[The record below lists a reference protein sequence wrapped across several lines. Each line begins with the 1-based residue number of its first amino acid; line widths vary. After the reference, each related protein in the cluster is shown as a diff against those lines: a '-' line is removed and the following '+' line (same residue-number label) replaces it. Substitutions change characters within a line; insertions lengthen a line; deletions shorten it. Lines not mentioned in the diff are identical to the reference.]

1 MDVQVGGLWSSKPT
15 LLWQVSQR
23 RWEPRQ
29 YVVFY
34 MYLQKG
40 FPHHR
45 NVDIYNYNTF
55 CFYHQLQM
63 GNIFWSALHDHNN
76 KIKEILCNPN
86 LLNFVTELQWTAP
99 ELLRSEKSIDK
110 QKVDIFSLG
119 IILKEIF
126 TRSGPYTEYPFLR
139 MHGEEV
145 IKY

>member
-1 MDVQVGGLWSSKPT
+1 
-15 LLWQVSQR
+15 
-23 RWEPRQ
+23 
-29 YVVFY
+29 
-34 MYLQKG
+34 
-40 FPHHR
+40 
-45 NVDIYNYNTF
+45 
-55 CFYHQLQM
+55 M